1 MVRQGVQFALH
12 RAVDHRVADSDPGAT
27 DQLRIDADRGLDL
40 LAETPLQRGLE
51 PIKRAIIDREGARY
65 LRPRYAVRG
74 ILQSIEELSDLRQ
87 QADALS
93 LDQHA
98 NEALAVGIEFLEIGR
113 ASCRERVEVAVAGV
127 SVRERG

>member
-12 RAVDHRVADSDPGAT
+12 RAVDHGVADSDPGAA
-27 DQLRIDADRGLDL
+27 DQLRVDADRGLDL

-65 LRPRYAVRG
+65 LRARYAVRG
-74 ILQSIEELSDLRQ
+74 VLQSVEELPDVRQ
-87 QADALS
+87 QADAVG

-98 NEALAVGIEFLEIGR
+98 NEASAVGIEFF
-113 ASCRERVEVAVAGV
+113 AAD
-127 SVRERG
+127 